1 MVLLHSSIRCSEGA
15 IVLKLR
21 ILACVLALL
30 LLCGCAQKIERP
42 VVVNQSQ
49 TVQDVL
55 DQAGQTP
62 TETTRAAAPDALPE
76 VPSADG
82 LDIDLTKM
90 NSTMVYSQVFDIVT
104 QPEAYEGKTIRM
116 AGNFVMTEG
125 MDRNYYACLI
135 EDALGC
141 CAQGIEFT
149 WKGEH
154 SYPADYPAEGGY
166 ITVTGTFE
174 IYREGDLE
182 YFQVADADLVF

>member
-1 MVLLHSSIRCSEGA
+1 M
-15 IVLKLR
+15 KLR

-82 LDIDLTKM
+82 L
-90 NSTMVYSQVFDIVT
+90 DIVT